1 MTAAGVIKARKGYY
15 QKPHPH
21 QEPLMKKNMYT
32 SPLENIQ
39 MVAMDKVSGYRIRP
53 GLYELYGATA
63 LPGAVNFTLH
73 SHGATSVELLLFHRT
88 ENTPYATLKFP
99 ESYRIGDVYAMIVF
113 GLNIE
118 DFEYAY
124 RVDGP
129 YAPEKGLIF
138 DKNRIL
144 LDPYAKAVTGQSGW
158 GEKPGPDAFYKAR
171 VVRNDFDWGTD
182 KNPLIPMDDLII
194 YELHVRGFTKHASSG
209 VKYPGTFEG
218 LREKIPYLKELGI
231 NAVELMPIFEF
242 DEMRDDRFVD
252 GKKLIDYWGYN
263 PISFFAPNT
272 SYAASREYN
281 REGSEL
287 KKLIKDLNDNGI
299 ECFLDVVFN
308 HTAEQGEGGP
318 FISFKG
324 LDNNVYY
331 ILSPDGKYY
340 NFSGCGNTLNCN
352 HPVVQQMILDSLRYW
367 TVTYHIDGFRF
378 DLASILGRNQD
389 GSPMNNPPL
398 LQNLAFDP
406 ILANVKL
413 IAEAWDAG
421 GLYQVGTFPAWNRW
435 AEWNGKYRDDMRNF
449 LKGDLSL
456 FKTAADR
463 ITGSTDLYDPA
474 SRGHKA
480 SVNFLNCHDGFT
492 LWDMYTYSRKH
503 NHENGWNNTD
513 GSDDNRSWN
522 CGEEGETD
530 DPRIM
535 FLRRKLAKNA
545 MAVLLMS
552 RGTPMFLAGDEFLNT
567 QYGNNNAYCQDNEVS
582 WLNWHRKRE
591 NEDHWNFTK
600 HMIALRRAHPVIRKA
615 YGTVDL
621 ENVPDG
627 LERWKST
634 QGQINSD
641 LLAYGQEKQG
651 RGELATR
658 ELRQGCG
665 DLLSEELRQESEKKY
680 LPEDLMQQCGGPL
693 SEERNRKYSEAQLSS
708 EQSRKYSEVPLSE
721 EKNRKYSDAPCSENP
736 NRESEFKDIQ
746 VMLPEEDSHV
756 LRIMY
761 SGRNADNTDNDFVCL
776 AVNVYWEAQL
786 CRLPELPQGYR
797 WEIAADTSEWY
808 LPGSISTPGSSV
820 CARGNGLKMDRRS
833 VLVFVAVREL
843 RK

>member
-1 MTAAGVIKARKGYY
+1 
-15 QKPHPH
+15 
-21 QEPLMKKNMYT
+21 
-32 SPLENIQ
+32 
-39 MVAMDKVSGYRIRP
+39 
-53 GLYELYGATA
+53 
-63 LPGAVNFTLH
+63 
-73 SHGATSVELLLFHRT
+73 
-88 ENTPYATLKFP
+88 
-99 ESYRIGDVYAMIVF
+99 
-113 GLNIE
+113 
-118 DFEYAY
+118 
-124 RVDGP
+124 
-129 YAPEKGLIF
+129 
-138 DKNRIL
+138 
-144 LDPYAKAVTGQSGW
+144 
-158 GEKPGPDAFYKAR
+158 
-171 VVRNDFDWGTD
+171 
-182 KNPLIPMDDLII
+182 
-194 YELHVRGFTKHASSG
+194 
-209 VKYPGTFEG
+209 
-218 LREKIPYLKELGI
+218 
-231 NAVELMPIFEF
+231 MPIFEF
-242 DEMRDDRFVD
+242 DEMRDDRSVD
-252 GKKLIDYWGYN
+252 GKQLIDYWGYN

-287 KKLIKDLNDNGI
+287 KKLIKELNDNGI
-299 ECFLDVVFN
+299 ECFLDVVYN

-463 ITGSTDLYDPA
+463 ITGSTDIYDPA

-600 HMIALRRAHPVIRKA
+600 HMIALRRSHPIIRKK
-615 YGTVDL
+615 YGAVDL

-627 LERWKST
+627 QRECDSI
-634 QGQINSD
+634 QGQNHPD
-641 LLAYGQEKQG
+641 VNTHEQEKQG
-651 RGELATR
+651 RGDLAAGELGQERGDLTSK
-658 ELRQGCG
+658 ELRKRSGKKH
-665 DLLSEELRQESEKKY
+665 LPEELRQQY
-680 LPEDLMQQCGGPL
+680 GGPT
-693 SEERNRKYSEAQLSS
+693 SEEQSREYSETQFSG
-708 EQSRKYSEVPLSE
+708 EQSRKYSE
-721 EKNRKYSDAPCSENP
+721 APYSENL

-746 VMLPEEDSHV
+746 VMLPEEGSHV

-797 WEIAADTSEWY
+797 WEISADTSEWY
-808 LPGSISTPGSSV
+808 LPGSISSPGTTV
-820 CARGNGLKMDRRS
+820 YARGSGLKMDRRS